1 MVTCIVARSARSRL
15 EIHVSK
21 KCGSFI
27 VIIKV
32 FDAYSKLVKLAI
44 QFPKQLLLMIPT
56 AYSPIVTTF

>member
-1 MVTCIVARSARSRL
+1 MVTCMVARS
-15 EIHVSK
+15 VSVGNTRIK

-32 FDAYSKLVKLAI
+32 FDAYSKLLKLAI
-44 QFPKQLLLMIPT
+44 QFPKQLLLLIPT